1 MCTTRSKLSGA
12 GITAIEMAERR
23 PPHADLHPM
32 RVLFVIPKAEQPA
45 LEGKWSSSF
54 KDFVKCCTMKDP
66 LQRQSAATLLKHP
79 FVKVC
84 PAIKELLLQCALLL
98 QCVNHCACLQL
109 MMLWVVANTSPAA
122 VHCCVQR
129 KMVLSLLRLQK
140 HMHRAQT
147 LF

>member
-1 MCTTRSKLSGA
+1 MCTTRSKLFGA

-79 FVKVC
+79 FVKVYQ
-84 PAIKELLLQCALLL
+84 AKDIKKKNYC
-98 QCVNHCACLQL
+98 N
-109 MMLWVVANTSPAA
+109 
-122 VHCCVQR
+122 VQFYCNVSIIAR
-129 KMVLSLLRLQK
+129 VFSS
-140 HMHRAQT
+140 
-147 LF
+147 